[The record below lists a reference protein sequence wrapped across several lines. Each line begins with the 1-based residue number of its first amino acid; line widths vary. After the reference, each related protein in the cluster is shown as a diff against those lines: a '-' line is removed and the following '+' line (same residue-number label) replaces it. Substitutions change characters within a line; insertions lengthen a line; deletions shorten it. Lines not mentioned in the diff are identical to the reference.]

1 MIELLC
7 RIKKN
12 AKFLDE
18 IQDLT
23 ATWEAVVAKI
33 LAWDVVLGKILYF
46 GIEMIEVQDA
56 GSS

>member
-1 MIELLC
+1 MIELQC

-23 ATWEAVVAKI
+23 ATWEAVFAKI
-33 LAWDVVLGKILYF
+33 LAWDTALGKNCTL
-46 GIEMIEVQDA
+46 GER
-56 GSS
+56 